1 MSYSYTLLD
10 SSHNRSFF
18 SCSVPPSAHEKLP
31 EDFKEISRIHF
42 YFGNA
47 PIDFMIDAVEKAN
60 PEHLYLG
67 KPQLAF
73 SIKEVFQLIPY
84 SHYSSQ
90 NKTLDYFIN
99 EMFKDICNGVE
110 EVMLSLLH
118 RPSEKNNVLRLNTM
132 VQLFEELEIVNQFLS
147 KNNTS
152 YNTLNTRGV
161 INSTFNKIEKLKEV
175 YPHLNEILSLE
186 QLRKNA
192 TISVKEQL
200 LKDFSFDMKELASI
214 YDVFLIGDKWIY
226 ELNFM
231 RENIEKNPEGFKKDV
246 NSLIENQRLYVKNM
260 RSLSMVLS
268 NGVINYIRSF
278 LVSLSM
284 EKHRN
289 QSLINRSCDCY
300 YSSRIRELESGIKNM
315 YRDIAEES
323 KKKLEDLKNNK
334 ERFFK
339 DKMNM
344 KKKAE
349 SELFNCYAIEN
360 MLINFLDNMKKD
372 IIGVKKESKQSDD
385 ILKVTRTSDNKIT
398 AKYKN
403 KVIYAIP
410 EDDLEVFGDM
420 PIAVFSMNTQDFE
433 CLSDKT
439 LNNSNLMKELKC
451 SKDNIKFTN
460 FNNMTSFI
468 SSLKDDTLQEFFLGN
483 KNIEVETDFIL

>member
-47 PIDFMIDAVEKAN
+47 SIDFMIDAVEKAN

-84 SHYSSQ
+84 SYYSSK
-90 NKTLDYFIN
+90 NKKLDYFIN
-99 EMFKDICNGVE
+99 EMFEDICNVVE
-110 EVMLSLLH
+110 ELISSLLN
-118 RPSEKNNVLRLNTM
+118 RPSEKNNVLKLNTM

-147 KNNTS
+147 KNNAS
-152 YNTLNTRGV
+152 YNTLNTKNV
-161 INSTFNKIEKLKEV
+161 IDSTFNKIEKLKEV

-200 LKDFSFDMKELASI
+200 LKEFSFDMKELASI
-214 YDVFLIGDKWIY
+214 YDVYLVGDKWIY

-231 RENIEKNPEGFKKDV
+231 RQNIENNPEGFKKEVD
-246 NSLIENQRLYVKNM
+246 SLIENQKVYVKNM

-289 QSLINRSCDCY
+289 QSMINRSCDCY
-300 YSSRIRELESGIKNM
+300 YSSQVRELESDIKSLYGN
-315 YRDIAEES
+315 RNES
-323 KKKLEDLKNNK
+323 KKKLESLKNNK
-334 ERFFK
+334 ESFFK
-339 DKMNM
+339 DKMKM

-360 MLINFLDNMKKD
+360 MLLTFLDSMKKD
-372 IIGVKKESKQSDD
+372 IIGDKKESKQSDG
-385 ILKVTRTSDNKIT
+385 ILTVTRTSDNRIT
-398 AKYKN
+398 GRYKD

-410 EDDLEVFGDM
+410 EQDDEIHGDM
-420 PIAVFSMNTQDFE
+420 AIAVFSMDSFDFE
-433 CLSDKT
+433 CLPSTT
-439 LNNSNLMKELKC
+439 LNNSNLMKELKYKND
-451 SKDNIKFTN
+451 SIKFTN
-460 FNNMTSFI
+460 FNNLTSFI
-468 SSLKDDTLQEFFLGN
+468 SSLKDECLQDFFLGN
-483 KNIEVETDFIL
+483 KNIEVETNFVL